1 MDQQT
6 DLEGGLRGGSVE
18 QEAISMIDGVVDQAV
33 NLVVQRFPSASDKA
47 DEARARIKEVVFKE
61 LNRLASQGQGM

>member
-1 MDQQT
+1 MDQKT

-18 QEAISMIDGVVDQAV
+18 QEAISMVDGVVDQAV
-33 NLVVQRFPSASDKA
+33 NLVVQRFPKAADKA
-47 DEARARIKEVVFKE
+47 DEARQRIKEAVFKE